1 MNDLEEAALARA
13 HEDAGR
19 SRHAATAAMAELMQV
34 REELAETQA
43 DLAVAHHAVSL
54 LQREL
59 SDIKRR
65 QTR

>member
-1 MNDLEEAALARA
+1 MNELEAAALARA
-13 HEDAGR
+13 HEDADR

-34 REELAETQA
+34 REELAETQS

-59 SDIKRR
+59 LDIKRR
-65 QTR
+65 QQR